1 MLVPYHDTYRST
13 ATGPVPALVLVHG
26 WGMHSTV
33 WDALMP
39 ALLERFEVTLID
51 LPGMGRSPLPGGDY
65 SLDWLVEQV
74 RQVAPATAYWGGWS
88 LGAMVTARLASAY
101 PDHVQGL
108 IQFAATP
115 SFVAR
120 ADWPLGV
127 NIEVLQAF
135 AEMLEEDV
143 QGTLIRFL
151 SLQCKGSATL
161 RDDIR
166 QLRELLHFHGLPAP
180 AALQGGLTLLLES
193 DLRSEWAQLA
203 CPQLA
208 VYGSADELVPVGVSN
223 AVTQLCPQMQTAVI
237 RGASHVP
244 FLSAPELCAAAV
256 ADFMDK
262 RR

>member
-13 ATGPVPALVLVHG
+13 ADTAVPALVLVHG

-33 WDALMP
+33 WDPIMP
-39 ALLERFEVTLID
+39 ALLERFQVTVID
-51 LPGMGRSPLPGGDY
+51 LPGMGRSPLPGADY
-65 SLDWLVEQV
+65 TLDWLVEQV
-74 RQVAPATAYWGGWS
+74 RKVAPKPAYWGGWS
-88 LGAMVTARLASAY
+88 LGAMVTARLASTY
-101 PDHVQGL
+101 PEQVQGL

-127 NIEVLQAF
+127 NVEVLQAF
-135 AEMLEEDV
+135 AEMLQEDV

-180 AALQGGLTLLLES
+180 RALQGGLSLLLEK
-193 DLRSEWAQLA
+193 DLRTEWAQIT

-208 VYGSADELVPVGVSN
+208 LYGSADELVPVGVSE
-223 AVTQLCPQMQTAVI
+223 AVSQLCPHLETAVI

-256 ADFMDK
+256 ADFMEHH
-262 RR
+262 R